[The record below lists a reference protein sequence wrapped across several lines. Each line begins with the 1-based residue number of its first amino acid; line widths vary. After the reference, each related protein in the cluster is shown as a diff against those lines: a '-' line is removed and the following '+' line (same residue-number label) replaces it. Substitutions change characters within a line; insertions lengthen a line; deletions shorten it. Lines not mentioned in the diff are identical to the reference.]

1 MTGSL
6 GAKSLSSR
14 GRSLVMLMV
23 INVLPGLN
31 RCLNELEVTE
41 AQDFMVARIIAA
53 VINHTGRMSGLQVG
67 VDGELSP

>member
-1 MTGSL
+1 
-6 GAKSLSSR
+6 
-14 GRSLVMLMV
+14 MLMV